1 MLKTRNEKNI
11 TISYVQIVSFA
22 AENHI
27 ILHTCANV
35 MNLNIS
41 DISLEFTCV
50 HESCSIAIFP
60 HMLFCRSRWR
70 QETSSGTLSNTVMA
84 LTLEYQSS
92 SV

>member
-1 MLKTRNEKNI
+1 M
-11 TISYVQIVSFA
+11 TISYEQIVNFA

-27 ILHTCANV
+27 ILHRCANV

-41 DISLEFTCV
+41 DISLDFTCV
-50 HESCSIAIFP
+50 HDSCSLAIFP

-70 QETSSGTLSNTVMA
+70 TETSSGTLSNSVMT